1 MQQVYP
7 RLVVNLD
14 KLKNNVE
21 TLRKKAEKKAVTISG
36 VIKGVNALPEIIDTF
51 IEGGLRSLS
60 SSRLSQI
67 ELVKSMYPE
76 VDTLMLR
83 IPMLSELE
91 RMVQCCDT
99 SLNTEIS
106 TLKALNKIC
115 QKLNIKHSVI
125 LMVDLGDLREGFFE
139 KEHLFEAA
147 LLVEQELD
155 TLYLKGIG
163 TNLGCYGSIEPDV
176 TNLKQLVTWARE
188 IENEINRPLDIVSGG
203 ASTTVPLLLND
214 TLPEGI
220 NHLRIGDN
228 IFLRDM
234 EPYFNYTFPEMHG
247 DVFTIE
253 AEIIEIKEK
262 PSHPI
267 GNITVDAFG
276 NKAEYEDIGDHTR
289 ALLAIGRQDLGDIT
303 KLIPYDPNI
312 LLVGGSSDHTII
324 DITDC
329 DKKYQIGDILSF
341 NIEYELLL
349 YSTGSPYVFKKFIK
363 EGN

>member
-1 MQQVYP
+1 M
-7 RLVVNLD
+7 
-14 KLKNNVE
+14 
-21 TLRKKAEKKAVTISG
+21 ISG

-51 IEGGLRSLS
+51 VESGLTSLS
-60 SSRLSQI
+60 SSRLTQI
-67 ELVKSMYPE
+67 ELVKSRYSE
-76 VDTLMLR
+76 IETLMLR
-83 IPMLSELE
+83 VPMLSELE

-99 SLNTEIS
+99 SLNTEIK
-106 TLKALNKIC
+106 TLKALNGVC
-115 QKLNIKHSVI
+115 QKLEIKHSVI

-147 LLVEQELD
+147 LLVEHELKH
-155 TLYLKGIG
+155 LYLKGIG
-163 TNLGCYGSIEPDV
+163 TNLGCYGSIEPNA
-176 TNLKQLVTWARE
+176 TNLGQLVSWARE
-188 IENEINRPLDIVSGG
+188 IEEKIKRPLDIISGG
-203 ASTTVPLLLND
+203 ASTTVPLILND

-220 NHLRIGDN
+220 NHLRVGDA

-234 EPYFNYTFPEMHG
+234 EPYFNYTFPEMHA

-267 GNITVDAFG
+267 GTITVDAFG
-276 NKAEYEDIGDHTR
+276 NKAEYDDIGDHTR
-289 ALLAIGRQDLGDIT
+289 ALLAIGRQDLGDVT
-303 KLIPYDPNI
+303 KLIPYDPAV
-312 LLVGGSSDHTII
+312 LLIGGSSDHTII

-349 YSTGSPYVFKKFIK
+349 YSTNSPYVFKKFIK
-363 EGN
+363 EVD